1 MAVNYRLKKVEKIE
15 ELTKTYFLLKFN
27 VMLFNLPNQLLDQ
40 IQLGRKPLKL
50 LTSSKFY
57 GVISLFKVN
66 LQPQLDQIPNLY
78 DRYAN
83 DIWTING
90 ASAKG
95 CLYILEWWLK
105 ARDES
110 GLKLKYTKWGINGAS
125 ANGHVEVSDWWLKA
139 RDESGL
145 EFKYGEWAL
154 NYASKYG
161 HVKVLDW
168 WLKARDE
175 SGLELKYDRDAINL
189 ASAKGHVK
197 VLDWWKNS
205 GLELK
210 YTEWGISWA
219 HHRNDIKVLEWW
231 KNSGLELPEKVLEY
245 FT

>member
-1 MAVNYRLKKVEKIE
+1 VEEFRIRTTNMAVNYRLKKVEKIE

-110 GLKLKYTKWGINGAS
+110 GLELKYCESTINLAS
-125 ANGHVEVSDWWLKA
+125 WYGHVEVLEWWLKA

-145 EFKYGEWAL
+145 KFKYDDL
-154 NYASKYG
+154 
-161 HVKVLDW
+161 
-168 WLKARDE
+168 
-175 SGLELKYDRDAINL
+175 AINL
-189 ASAKGHVK
+189 ASWYGHV
-197 VLDWWKNS
+197 
-205 GLELK
+205 E
-210 YTEWGISWA
+210 
-219 HHRNDIKVLEWW
+219 VLEWW
-231 KNSGLELPEKVLEY
+231 KNSGLRLPEGYKL
-245 FT
+245 